1 MAGKGG
7 GAWKVAYADFVTAM
21 MAFFM
26 VMWLISQG
34 EDVKEAVAS
43 HFRDPRGLFT
53 SGGALLPP
61 VLGTFPAEMTAPS
74 SDDDTKNKK
83 RTSGAAK
90 PSSTTAFAT
99 NRGERTRMGT
109 VILYDEDTADLTEE
123 GQPEA
128 RRTGSV
134 AGRQAAEDR
143 NPRPCLPTTLGTG
156 LSVPGRLATV
166 LHAVRR
172 HAEVPGGARDSRRTH
187 PAQPGRPLR
196 TIHHQCRSCS
206 GCDTTPAWRSSC
218 WRR

>member
-61 VLGTFPAEMTAPS
+61 VLGTLPAEMTAPS

-109 VILYDEDTADLTEE
+109 VILYEEDTAELTED
-123 GQPEA
+123 
-128 RRTGSV
+128 
-134 AGRQAAEDR
+134 GRQKLDE
-143 NPRPCLPTTLGTG
+143 L
-156 LSVPGRLATV
+156 VPLLAGKPQKIEIRG
-166 LHAVRR
+166 HA
-172 HAEVPGGARDSRRTH
+172 SRRPLAPDSPYQDAWQLSYTRCVGMLKYLEEH
-187 PAQPGRPLR
+187 GIPAERSPAQPGRPLR
-196 TIHHQCRSCS
+196 TIHHQCRSFAC
-206 GCDTTPAWRSSC
+206 AI
-218 WRR
+218 